1 MMDSKTFLHT
11 IKKLYRVF
19 TKVSRSDRSGLQY
32 IALRFVTSSFNPS
45 WFFDM
50 KSSLRFFVGCTL
62 ALGLSGSLSSVS
74 ASTSGNSATEY
85 SYKALG
91 SPIALKWPRGSL
103 IFPEKN
109 NPNRTNEVFLLNE
122 AFTSKSELQFLHQH
136 LGLQLFSRKKYSQAK
151 KEYLKALRLEPNVPV
166 IHKNLGLIYF
176 NSRNYKRAE
185 KAYRKALQLN
195 PGYTPALAKLALSL
209 AAQKKYTSAERKF
222 KQAIQAEP
230 SNAEH
235 YLNLGH
241 FYYYLKKNYRGAKSV
256 YKKALKLNSRL
267 VKAKINLRDINLKFR
282 KSKDK
287 ESDFESSWG
296 SDFDYDN
303 FKSTEN
309 LEIAPSYPEETDIS
323 DALDAQNPQPP
334 LF

>member
-1 MMDSKTFLHT
+1 LHPL
-11 IKKLYRVF
+11 KKLYRVF
-19 TKVSRSDRSGLQY
+19 LKVSHSGL
-32 IALRFVTSSFNPS
+32 SGPS
-45 WFFDM
+45 IHRTPFCDIIFQSDLVFDM
-50 KSSLRFFVGCTL
+50 KSSLRFIIGCTL
-62 ALGLSGSLSSVS
+62 AFSLSGLVSLVS
-74 ASTSGNSATEY
+74 ASTSGNSAIEY

-91 SPIALKWPRGSL
+91 PPITLKWPRGSL
-103 IFPEKN
+103 IFPENN
-109 NPNRTNEVFLLNE
+109 NPNLTSEVFLLSE
-122 AFTSKSELQFLHQH
+122 AFTPQSELQFLHQH

-151 KEYLKALRLEPNVPV
+151 AEYLKALSLEPNVPV

-176 NSRNYKRAE
+176 SSKNYKRAE

-222 KQAIQAEP
+222 KEAIQAEP

-241 FYYYLKKNYRGAKSV
+241 FYYYLKKDYRGAKYS
-256 YKKALKLNSRL
+256 YKKALKLNSRS
-267 VKAKINLRDINLKFR
+267 VKAKINLRDIDLKFR

-287 ESDFESSWG
+287 ESDFENSWG

-309 LEIAPSYPEETDIS
+309 LEIAPSYPEEADIS
-323 DALDAQNPQPP
+323 DALEAQNPQPP

>member
-1 MMDSKTFLHT
+1 
-11 IKKLYRVF
+11 
-19 TKVSRSDRSGLQY
+19 
-32 IALRFVTSSFNPS
+32 
-45 WFFDM
+45 M
-50 KSSLRFFVGCTL
+50 KSSLRLIIGCTL
-62 ALGLSGSLSSVS
+62 AFGLSGSVSLVS

-85 SYKALG
+85 SYKVLG
-91 SPIALKWPRGSL
+91 PPLLLKWPRGSL

-109 NPNRTNEVFLLNE
+109 YPNRTREVFLLSE
-122 AFTSKSELQFLHQH
+122 AFTSQSELQFLHQH

-151 KEYLKALRLEPNVPV
+151 AEYLKALSLEPNVPV

-176 NSRNYKRAE
+176 NFKKYKRAE

-222 KQAIQAEP
+222 KEAIQAEP

-241 FYYYLKKNYRGAKSV
+241 FYYYLKKNYRGAKYS
-256 YKKALKLNSRL
+256 YKKALKLKSRS
-267 VKAKINLRDINLKFR
+267 VKAKINLRDIDLKFR

-287 ESDFESSWG
+287 ESDFENSWG
-296 SDFDYDN
+296 SDFDYDTSKN
-303 FKSTEN
+303 INPSQNT
-309 LEIAPSYPEETDIS
+309 PSYPKDADIAGTWDDENS
-323 DALDAQNPQPP
+323 QRP